1 VEKMISNL
9 ERSLKEEFKKTRKEG
24 KIEGKKEGKIEGKI
38 EGIRMV
44 LLEQLKEKFKDIPFE
59 YINGLEKLDDKALL
73 ALARDILK
81 IEKLDDLKKYIN

>member
-1 VEKMISNL
+1 MISNL

-24 KIEGKKEGKIEGKI
+24 RIEGKKEGKI

-44 LLEQLKEKFKDIPFE
+44 LLEQLKEKFEDIPFE

-81 IEKLDDLKKYIN
+81 IEKLDDLRKYIN